1 MIRLAIV
8 VVWCLAAVFPTL
20 RSASAQDGN
29 TPPPTDFVAY
39 PDEPS
44 VTYHTV
50 TINGEPVHYQATA
63 GTLTLATDEIDAEA
77 RARVFFV
84 AYRRTLLSPADV
96 EARLAELEAAAT
108 AAEDADEAA
117 AAAEIPESDLFP
129 PAGERRLTFS
139 FNGGPGSSSVWLH
152 LGVFGPKRTAYIDA
166 EGNPGPPPY
175 TVVPNNHS
183 LLGESDFVFIDP
195 VSTGFSRAEEGTSEK
210 DFHGLE
216 QDLDSV
222 AAFIKRYI
230 TRHGRWSSPLFV
242 AGESYG
248 TTRAAALAERLHN
261 SHGISVNG
269 VILVSTVIDFGTIR
283 FNAGHDLP
291 YICFLP
297 TYAATAHH
305 HGMLSD
311 ELQAMT
317 SDELYAEASAFARG
331 AYATALMQGT
341 ALGEISRAAVVRRMS
356 ELTGLSEQFIRRCNL
371 RVSQSRFSKEL
382 LRDQGRTVGR
392 FDSRFTGR
400 DIDDAGDGYEYDAS
414 YAAIRANFTA
424 SFNSYIREEL
434 GFKSD
439 LSYEILTNV
448 WPWDFGRAGEGRF
461 VNVADRLRQVMH
473 QQPHIRVFN
482 AAGYHDLATPP
493 LGADYAFDRMLLR
506 PELLGN
512 ITRKYYYGGHM
523 MYLLE
528 PELAKLSGD
537 LVEFYR
543 ATPVSGD

>member
-1 MIRLAIV
+1 MLKHVIALCVGFV
-8 VVWCLAAVFPTL
+8 VAWACVG
-20 RSASAQDGN
+20 QDRGAEA
-29 TPPPTDFVAY
+29 PADFVAY

-50 TINGEPVHYQATA
+50 TMQGEPVHYQATA
-63 GTLTLATDEIDAEA
+63 GTLTLATDEIEAEA
-77 RARVFFV
+77 RAQVFFV
-84 AYRRTLLSPADV
+84 SYRRTLLSPAEI
-96 EARLAELEAAAT
+96 EARLAELEADAGDEEGV
-108 AAEDADEAA
+108 AEV
-117 AAAEIPESDLFP
+117 EIPESELFP
-129 PAGERRLTFS
+129 PARERRLTFS

-152 LGVFGPKRTAYIDA
+152 LGVFGPMRTAYIDD

-175 TVVPNNHS
+175 TVVPNEHS

-222 AAFIKRYI
+222 AGFIKRYI

-269 VILVSTVIDFGTIR
+269 VILVSTVIDFATIR
-283 FNAGHDLP
+283 FNDGHDLP
-291 YICFLP
+291 YVCFLP

-317 SDELYAEASAFARG
+317 PDELYAEAMDFALG
-331 AYATALMQGT
+331 DYASALMRGT
-341 ALGEISRAAVVRRMS
+341 ALGAIGEAAVVKRMS
-356 ELTGLSEQFIRRCNL
+356 ELTGLSEQFIRRSNL
-371 RVSQSRFSKEL
+371 RVSQRRFSKEL
-382 LRDQGRTVGR
+382 LREQGLTVGR
-392 FDSRFTGR
+392 FDSRFTGMDR
-400 DIDDAGDGYEYDAS
+400 DDAGEAYEFDAS

-434 GFKSD
+434 GFESD

-461 VNVADRLRQVMH
+461 VNVSERLRRVMH

-493 LGADYAFDRMLLR
+493 LGADYAFDHMQLR
-506 PELLGN
+506 PELRN
-512 ITRKYYYGGHM
+512 HITRKYYYGGHM

-528 PELAKLSGD
+528 PELAKLSAD
-537 LVEFYR
+537 LIEYYR
-543 ATPVSGD
+543 STPVGRQGFGIED

>member
-1 MIRLAIV
+1 MWGLFFFASV
-8 VVWCLAAVFPTL
+8 AWC
-20 RSASAQDGN
+20 QDGDASHS
-29 TPPPTDFVAY
+29 PRDFVAY

-50 TINGEPVHYQATA
+50 TIHGEPVHYQATA
-63 GTLTLATDEIDAEA
+63 GTLTLATDEIDAQA

-84 AYRRTLLSPADV
+84 AYRRTLLSPAEV
-96 EARLAELEAAAT
+96 ESRLAQLEAER
-108 AAEDADEAA
+108 EDDDASAVEVPGDE
-117 AAAEIPESDLFP
+117 LFP
-129 PAGERRLTFS
+129 PAGKRRLTFS

-152 LGVFGPKRTAYIDA
+152 LGVFGPMRTAYIDD

-175 TVVPNNHS
+175 TVVPNEYS
-183 LLGESDFVFIDP
+183 LLGASDFVFIDP

-210 DFHGLE
+210 EFHGLE
-216 QDLDSV
+216 EDLDSV
-222 AAFIKRYI
+222 AGFIKRYI

-269 VILVSTVIDFGTIR
+269 VILVSTVIDFATIR
-283 FNAGHDLP
+283 FNDGHDLP
-291 YICFLP
+291 YVCFLP

-305 HGMLSD
+305 HGVLSD
-311 ELQAMT
+311 ELQAM
-317 SDELYAEASAFARG
+317 SPDELYAEAMEFALG
-331 AYATALMQGT
+331 DYATALMQGT
-341 ALGEISRAAVVRRMS
+341 ALGEISEAAVVRRMS
-356 ELTGLSEQFIRRCNL
+356 ELTGLSEEFIRRCNL
-371 RVSQSRFSKEL
+371 RVSQRRFSKEL
-382 LRDQGRTVGR
+382 LRTEGLTVGR
-392 FDSRFTGR
+392 FDSRFMGQDR
-400 DIDDAGDGYEYDAS
+400 DDAGESYEFDAS
-414 YAAIRANFTA
+414 YAAIRANFTG

-434 GFKSD
+434 GFESD

-448 WPWDFGRAGEGRF
+448 WPWDFGNAGNGRF
-461 VNVADRLRQVMH
+461 VNVSERLRRVMH

-493 LGADYAFDRMLLR
+493 LGADYALDHMQLR
-506 PELLGN
+506 AELRGN

-528 PELAKLSGD
+528 PVLAELSED

-543 ATPVSGD
+543 ATADVGQSSE